1 MAECAGDPNAELK
14 RDKPAMGLTEYRR
27 KRDFRATA
35 EPRGERA
42 TPVRRKRPAGP
53 TKLAFVIQ
61 KHAASHLHYDF
72 RLEHDGVLKSW
83 AVPKGPDL
91 DPAEKR
97 LAMQVE
103 DHPLEYGGFEGTIPK
118 GQYGGGTV
126 MLWDRGTWEPVGD
139 AGQGLRD
146 GALKFVLHGQK
157 VQGKWMIV
165 RRGGK
170 KGDPGERHWF
180 LFKERDEFAK
190 PGENITES
198 QPLSV
203 ATGRDLGEIAQ
214 QSDRVWN
221 SGRGNGEP
229 ARSKATKAK
238 HSTTMPASQ
247 KATAGRRKS
256 APAVRQTSGEVRDG
270 KGKSQFA
277 EVLGVRLTHPEK
289 VLYPENGI
297 TKLALA
303 NYYEQVADWMLPHV
317 INRPMALVRCPAGR
331 GKPCFFQ
338 KHPGEGETAHLLK
351 VNIAEKGKAEYHL
364 AVRDAAGLME
374 LVQMGVLEV
383 HVWGSQS
390 KNLEKPDRLVFD
402 LDPDPAVEWGQVVT
416 AAREVRLLL
425 EELGLVSFLKT
436 TGGKGLHLVVPIQP
450 RTGWDDAKS
459 FCRALADFVVQAAP
473 DRYIATMSKAAR
485 KGKVFIDYLRN
496 GRGATAVAPYSTRA
510 RPGATVSVPL
520 AWEELIPSLRP
531 DQFTI
536 ASVPARLAKL
546 KKDPWAAL
554 PKTKQTITKAM
565 RKQLEL

>member
-1 MAECAGDPNAELK
+1 
-14 RDKPAMGLTEYRR
+14 MGLTEYRR
-27 KRDFRATA
+27 KRNFRATA
-35 EPRGERA
+35 EPRGDQA
-42 TPVRRKRPAGP
+42 TPRVRGKRPASP
-53 TKLAFVIQ
+53 TQLAFVIQ

-139 AGQGLRD
+139 AAQGLRD

-157 VQGKWMIV
+157 LQGKWMIV

-180 LFKERDEFAK
+180 LFKERDEFAN
-190 PGENITES
+190 PGEKITES

-203 ATGRDLGEIAQ
+203 ATRRDLDEIAQ

-221 SGRGNGEP
+221 SNREDGDSRGSTTTTRKHSQVKP
-229 ARSKATKAK
+229 ARPAQSSRGKRAPATA
-238 HSTTMPASQ
+238 PASR
-247 KATAGRRKS
+247 ATHLAK
-256 APAVRQTSGEVRDG
+256 
-270 KGKSQFA
+270 KGGSQFA
-277 EVLGVRLTHPEK
+277 EVLGVRLSHPER

-317 INRPMALVRCPAGR
+317 SNRPLALVRCPGGR
-331 GKPCFFQ
+331 SKPCFFQ
-338 KHPGEGETAHLLK
+338 KHPGERATAHLLK

-364 AVRDAAGLME
+364 ALRDAAGLME
-374 LVQMGVLEV
+374 LVQMGVLEI
-383 HVWGSQS
+383 HVWDSQT
-390 KNLEKPDRLVFD
+390 KNLEKPDRLIFD
-402 LDPDPAVEWGQVVT
+402 LDPDPAVEWGGVVT
-416 AAREVRLLL
+416 AAREIRLLL

-436 TGGKGLHLVVPIQP
+436 TGGKGLHLVVPVQP
-450 RTGWDDAKS
+450 RTDWDDAKS
-459 FCRALADFVVQAAP
+459 FCHALADFVVQAAP

-485 KGKVFIDYLRN
+485 KGKIFIDYLRN
-496 GRGATAVAPYSTRA
+496 ARGATAVAPYSTRA

-520 AWEELIPSLRP
+520 AWEELTPRLRP
-531 DQFTI
+531 DQFTV

-546 KKDPWAAL
+546 KKDPWADL
-554 PKTKQTITKAM
+554 SKTKQTITKAM